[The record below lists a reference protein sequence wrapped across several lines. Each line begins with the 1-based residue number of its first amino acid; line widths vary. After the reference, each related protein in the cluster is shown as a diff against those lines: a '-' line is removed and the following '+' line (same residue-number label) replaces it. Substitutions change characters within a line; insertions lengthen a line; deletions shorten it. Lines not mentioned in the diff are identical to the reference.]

1 MAVLDVIQEER
12 LADNARDTGDFIRH
26 GFADLAGRHALI
38 GDIRG
43 AGLWV
48 GVELVRD
55 RLTREPAVRETWQLV
70 NELKNEGILVSR
82 TGPYGNVLKMRPP
95 LVFDRGNAEELLAA
109 TGRAL
114 ERIDRQAADGQG
126 DAEVMVSDM
135 SGTSVRTRD
144 R

>member
-1 MAVLDVIQEER
+1 
-12 LADNARDTGDFIRH
+12 
-26 GFADLAGRHALI
+26 
-38 GDIRG
+38 
-43 AGLWV
+43 
-48 GVELVRD
+48 
-55 RLTREPAVRETWQLV
+55 
-70 NELKNEGILVSR
+70 
-82 TGPYGNVLKMRPP
+82 MRPP
-95 LVFDRGNAEELLAA
+95 LVFDRSNAEELLAA